1 MESKYEYYELIL
13 CVTCNSH
20 IHKNQ
25 INLIKREKKT
35 ICKICTQK
43 PKDVLQFMRRTNL

>member
-25 INLIKREKKT
+25 INLIKREKKQFVRFAR
-35 ICKICTQK
+35 KNQK
-43 PKDVLQFMRRTNL
+43 TFCSL